1 MPTDPLLHALATAIG
16 QGIGPVRLSELLAS
30 ALATGQAMTGAPAG
44 SIALVDGA
52 ELEFRH
58 ATGPGAAAVT
68 GLRIPLGRGIAGWA
82 VSSGQLVALDDVQR
96 DPRFAADLA
105 EQLGYL
111 PHAIVAVPLDTDD
124 QILGVLELLDP
135 AGGDLALDALA
146 MLGRQTALSI
156 QLAQAFTDFGRTL
169 VDAAAESSD
178 TESGDFAQALRAQ
191 AANAPDDQ
199 VASFA
204 AALATFAQLGPP
216 ERDAADAL
224 LRAFL
229 DYARTRDR

>member
-16 QGIGPVRLSELLAS
+16 QGLGPVRLSELLAS

-111 PHAIVAVPLDTDD
+111 PHAIVAIPLDTDD
-124 QILGVLELLDP
+124 EVLGVLELLDP
-135 AGGDLALDALA
+135 AGTNLDALA
-146 MLGRQTALSI
+146 LLGRQTALAI

-178 TESGDFAQALRAQ
+178 TESSDFAQALRAR
-191 AANAPDDQ
+191 AADAPDDQ

-229 DYARTRDR
+229 DYARTRGR